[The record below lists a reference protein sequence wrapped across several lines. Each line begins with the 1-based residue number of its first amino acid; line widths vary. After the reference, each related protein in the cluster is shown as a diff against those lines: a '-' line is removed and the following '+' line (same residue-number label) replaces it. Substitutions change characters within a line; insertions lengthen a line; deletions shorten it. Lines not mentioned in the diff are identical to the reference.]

1 MKNKFLILYLFS
13 FIYSQFDV
21 DFSLESK
28 FAKDSNASF
37 KNPTFFE
44 NYLDVNL
51 YLDDLYIFTQLEYS
65 SPPLMGPNQKSLSSL
80 VNMMYVEF
88 FNDQVEMTLGSL
100 YSMYG
105 MGLSLHT
112 YEDQNI
118 DYDNSLYGIQ
128 TVYGLSDSYSLFMLA
143 GKRDILSRVSP
154 QETTPSIS
162 LKNRV
167 LSIGFNGIGENLNFQ
182 YIS

>member
-88 FNDQVEMTLGSL
+88 FNDQDRKVIEM
-100 YSMYG
+100 M
-105 MGLSLHT
+105 
-112 YEDQNI
+112 Q
-118 DYDNSLYGIQ
+118 
-128 TVYGLSDSYSLFMLA
+128 
-143 GKRDILSRVSP
+143 
-154 QETTPSIS
+154 
-162 LKNRV
+162 
-167 LSIGFNGIGENLNFQ
+167 
-182 YIS
+182 